1 MISLAMNN
9 LFPNATETNTATA
22 AAPVPTV
29 EIPAPARAQQAWHA
43 YRNGPTAA
51 TSEDEFLK
59 AHLPLVGRV
68 IERMKASLPAHVDAE
83 DLKSVGVIGLV
94 NASRSYRADQGSS
107 FSTYATLRIRGAVL
121 DELRRMD
128 WMPRRARAKAKE
140 LKETVNQLEQRL
152 GRLATESEVAEAMS
166 LSIEEYSDL
175 LDEVR
180 PITCLELDGLASEE
194 DDETTL
200 HELIAD
206 DKVTNAPEL
215 MEQRELL
222 QLMVSRIQQLPDMQ
236 KKVLALY
243 YYEEM
248 RLAEI
253 ARVFNVTESR
263 ICQIHTQAIVGL
275 RTYLKSAQDR

>member
-1 MISLAMNN
+1 MISPAMND
-9 LFPNATETNTATA
+9 LLTL
-22 AAPVPTV
+22 
-29 EIPAPARAQQAWHA
+29 APAVESPTPVRNMQAWHA

-51 TSEDEFLK
+51 SSEDEFLK
-59 AHLPLVGRV
+59 AHLPLVNRV
-68 IERMKASLPAHVDAE
+68 IERMKASLPSHVDAE

-94 NASRSYRADQGSS
+94 HAARGYRTDQGSS
-107 FSTYATLRIRGAVL
+107 FSSYATLRIRGAVL

-128 WMPRRARAKAKE
+128 WMPRRARAKAKD
-140 LKETVNQLEQRL
+140 LKEKISQLEQRL
-152 GRLATESEVAEAMS
+152 GRLATDHEVAEAMS
-166 LSIEEYSDL
+166 LSMEEYSEL

-180 PITCLELDGLASEE
+180 PITCLELDGLASED

-206 DKVTNAPEL
+206 ESQTTAPDVL
-215 MEQRELL
+215 EQKELL
-222 QLMVSRIQQLPDMQ
+222 ALMAARIQQLPDMQ

-253 ARVFNVTESR
+253 ARVFGVTESR
-263 ICQIHTQAIVGL
+263 ICQIHTQAVLAL
-275 RTYLKSAQDR
+275 RTYLKSAQER

>member
-1 MISLAMNN
+1 MIAPAMNN
-9 LFPNATETNTATA
+9 LFP
-22 AAPVPTV
+22 AAPSIEV
-29 EIPAPARAQQAWHA
+29 ESPKPARAQQAWHA
-43 YRNGPTAA
+43 YRNGPTAG

-68 IERMKASLPAHVDAE
+68 IERMKASLPSHVDAD

-94 NASRSYRADQGSS
+94 NAARSFRADQGSA

-140 LKETVNQLEQRL
+140 LKEAVNQLEQRL
-152 GRLATESEVAEAMS
+152 GRLATEGEVAEAMS
-166 LSIEEYSDL
+166 LSMEEYSDL

-206 DKVTNAPEL
+206 DSQTTAPEL
-215 MEQRELL
+215 LEQKELL
-222 QLMVSRIQQLPDMQ
+222 ALMAARIQQLPDMQ

-243 YYEEM
+243 YFEEM

-253 ARVFNVTESR
+253 ARVFGVTESR

-275 RTYLKSAQDR
+275 RSYLKSAQER

>member
-1 MISLAMNN
+1 MNN
-9 LFPNATETNTATA
+9 LLSPAL
-22 AAPVPTV
+22 APESTTPV
-29 EIPAPARAQQAWHA
+29 RALQAWHA

-59 AHLPLVGRV
+59 AHLPLVRRV
-68 IERMKASLPAHVDAE
+68 IDRMKASLPAHVEAE
-83 DLKSVGVIGLV
+83 DLGSVGVIGLV
-94 NASRSYRADQGSS
+94 QAARSYRADQGTA

-152 GRLATESEVAEAMS
+152 GRVATDSEVAEVLS
-166 LSIEEYSDL
+166 LSAEEYAEL

-200 HELIAD
+200 HELIGD
-206 DKVTNAPEL
+206 DGQTSASAQ
-215 MEQRELL
+215 MEHTELL
-222 QLMVSRIQQLPDMQ
+222 AQMAARIQQLPEMQ
-236 KKVLALY
+236 RKVLALY
-243 YYEEM
+243 YFEEM

-253 ARVFNVTESR
+253 ARIFGVTESR

-275 RTYLKSAQDR
+275 RAYLKSAQER

>member
-1 MISLAMNN
+1 MNT
-9 LFPNATETNTATA
+9 L
-22 AAPVPTV
+22 AAPAV
-29 EIPAPARAQQAWHA
+29 EAPKPARAQQAWQA

-51 TSEDEFLK
+51 ASEDEFLQ
-59 AHLPLVGRV
+59 AHLPLVARV
-68 IERMKASLPAHVDAE
+68 IERMKASLPSHVDVE

-94 NASRSYRADQGSS
+94 HAARSYRTDQGTA

-128 WMPRRARAKAKE
+128 WMPRRSRAKAKE
-140 LKETVNQLEQRL
+140 LKVTVTALEQKL
-152 GRLATESEVAEAMS
+152 GRIATESEVAEAMS
-166 LSIEEYSDL
+166 LTIEEYSDL

-200 HELIAD
+200 HDLIGD
-206 DKVTNAPEL
+206 ESLTSAPDV
-215 MEQRELL
+215 MEHKELL
-222 QLMVSRIQQLPDMQ
+222 NLMVKRIQQLPDMQ

-253 ARVFNVTESR
+253 ARVFGVTESR
-263 ICQIHTQAIVGL
+263 ICQIHSQAVVAL
-275 RTYLKSAQDR
+275 RTYLKSAQES

>member
-1 MISLAMNN
+1 MITLSMNE
-9 LFPNATETNTATA
+9 LLPTA
-22 AAPVPTV
+22 AATESPMPKR
-29 EIPAPARAQQAWHA
+29 ILQAWHA

-59 AHLPLVGRV
+59 AHLPLVKAV
-68 IERMKASLPAHVDAE
+68 IERMKAALPPHVDAE
-83 DLKSVGVIGLV
+83 DLGSVGVIGLV
-94 NASRSYRADQGSS
+94 QAARSYRADQGSS

-140 LKETVNQLEQRL
+140 LKETVMQLEQRL
-152 GRLATESEVAEAMS
+152 GRIATDSEVAEAMS
-166 LSIEEYSDL
+166 LSTEEYAEL

-206 DKVTNAPEL
+206 ESQTTAPV
-215 MEQRELL
+215 QIQHQELL
-222 QLMVSRIQQLPDMQ
+222 GLMAARIQHLPDMQ

-253 ARVFNVTESR
+253 AQIFGVTESR

-275 RTYLKSAQDR
+275 RTYLKSAQER

>member
-1 MISLAMNN
+1 MITLAMNN
-9 LFPNATETNTATA
+9 LLPSPTPAETAKANRGT
-22 AAPVPTV
+22 
-29 EIPAPARAQQAWHA
+29 QAWHA

-51 TSEDEFLK
+51 ASEDEFLK
-59 AHLPLVGRV
+59 AHLPLVNRV
-68 IERMKASLPAHVDAE
+68 IERMKASLPPQVDAE

-94 NASRSYRADQGSS
+94 NAARSYRADQGTT

-128 WMPRRARAKAKE
+128 WMPRRCRAKAKE

-152 GRLATESEVAEAMS
+152 GRIAMDSEVAEAMS
-166 LSIEEYSDL
+166 MTMEEYTDL

-180 PITCLELDGLASEE
+180 PITCLELDGLASE
-194 DDETTL
+194 DDDDTTM
-200 HELIAD
+200 HEMIAD
-206 DKVTNAPEL
+206 ENVTIAPDA
-215 MEQRELL
+215 MEQKELL
-222 QLMVSRIQQLPDMQ
+222 GLMAARIQQLPDMQ

-243 YYEEM
+243 YFEEM

-253 ARVFNVTESR
+253 AAVFGVTESR

-275 RTYLKSAQDR
+275 RTYLKAAQER